1 MALTRQVRSMH
12 PLRVHK
18 EMTMIDS
25 GRCFIHRPEFLISKK
40 RKEKDE
46 GKGGGKEKKES
57 PTTNYD
63 NF

>member
-1 MALTRQVRSMH
+1 MLGSKIGKKIEAKIGLTE
-12 PLRVHK
+12 RVL
-18 EMTMIDS
+18 
-25 GRCFIHRPEFLISKK
+25 CRPEFLISKK